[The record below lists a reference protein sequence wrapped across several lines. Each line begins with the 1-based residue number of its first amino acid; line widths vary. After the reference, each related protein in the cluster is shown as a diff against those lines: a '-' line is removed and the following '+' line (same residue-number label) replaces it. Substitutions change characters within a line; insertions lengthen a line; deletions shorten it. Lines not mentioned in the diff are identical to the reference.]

1 LIHRRQGCDPPVGA
15 AAVVI
20 DPNVMF
26 EEAALQVLLAAGF
39 SPDHKDGRSVR
50 SRVLVNVVF
59 NPTGAAH

>member
-1 LIHRRQGCDPPVGA
+1 VDAQPEG
-15 AAVVI
+15 
-20 DPNVMF
+20 MF